1 MHPLLSLHQITKKY
15 GETTAL
21 KDVSLQVYSKDF
33 ISIIGPNGAG
43 KTTLLKIMAGIEA
56 PTSGEIFYKNKPI
69 AKDSLDLIRQKCTM
83 VFQKTVVFNT
93 TVYKNVAFGLKIRG
107 FPENNI
113 KAKVGEALELVKL
126 KGYEKHQA
134 KRLSGGEQQRI
145 ALARAMV
152 LEPEILLLDEPT
164 ANLDPKTA
172 SIVEEAI
179 NYMNRDKETTI
190 ILATHNMLQ
199 AQKTAKKAVFL
210 LNGEIKEISS
220 VENIFL
226 KASFF
231 GAENIFIG
239 NSQPIDEGTSLI
251 DLGDNVT
258 IEAAIQKEGKV
269 TVFIKPED
277 IIVSRKRLQSSAR
290 NVLEGRIIEASEVG
304 SVVKLKVDVGKTF
317 VVQVT
322 RRSFK
327 EMKLTIGAKVFL
339 TFKASAVQ
347 LA

>member
-15 GETTAL
+15 GENIAL
-21 KDVSLQVYSKDF
+21 KDVSLQVWNRDF
-33 ISIIGPNGAG
+33 ISIVGPNGAG

-56 PTSGEIFYKNKPI
+56 PTSGEIFYKNKPVE
-69 AKDSLDLIRQKCTM
+69 KEHLGLIRQKCTM

-93 TVYKNVAFGLKIRG
+93 TVYNNVAYGLKIRG
-107 FPENNI
+107 YSESQV
-113 KAKVGEALELVKL
+113 KQKVGEALELVRL
-126 KGYEKHQA
+126 KGYDKRWA
-134 KRLSGGEQQRI
+134 KRLSGGEQQRV

-172 SIVEEAI
+172 SIIEEAI
-179 NYMNRDKETTI
+179 DYMNREKETTV

-199 AQKTAKKAVFL
+199 AQKTARKAVFL
-210 LNGEIKEISS
+210 LNGEIKEIGA
-220 VENIFL
+220 VENVFL
-226 KASFF
+226 RANFL
-231 GAENIFIG
+231 GGENVFIG
-239 NSQPIDEGTSLI
+239 NSKLTSEGTSLI
-251 DLGDNVT
+251 DLGSNVT
-258 IEAAIQKEGKV
+258 IEAAIQKHGKV

-277 IIVSRKRLQSSAR
+277 IIVSTKPLESSAR
-290 NVLEGRIIEASEVG
+290 NVLEGRITEASEIG
-304 SVVKLKVDVGKTF
+304 STVKLKVDAGKTF

-327 EMKLTIGAKVFL
+327 EMKLTVGAKVFL